1 MPGGESDT
9 GQAEASDGG
18 MSVAPGPA
26 SVSRCADSSSFDCY
40 FLQAVLWPRL
50 G

>member
-1 MPGGESDT
+1 MPGGKSDT

-18 MSVAPGPA
+18 MSLAPGPA
-26 SVSRCADSSSFDCY
+26 SVSRCADSSSFNHY
-40 FLQAVLWPRL
+40 VLQAMCWPRL